1 MHYRHFCFWFTY
13 ECPCSTALKNCSYLS
28 NKIMFS
34 PLFTLHPCDRWNA
47 IVVRCTVAL
56 QKQMVNVRRREG
68 KKKITPAAKTHSFR
82 SNCSVGHILFLIG
95 QLMRWTAQELAALCS
110 EERQCPEQYT
120 YILYIVLSTVYA
132 SGSVLIRM

>member
-13 ECPCSTALKNCSYLS
+13 ECPSSTALKNCSYLS

-56 QKQMVNVRRREG
+56 QKQMVNVRLRR
-68 KKKITPAAKTHSFR
+68 KK
-82 SNCSVGHILFLIG
+82 N
-95 QLMRWTAQELAALCS
+95 
-110 EERQCPEQYT
+110 
-120 YILYIVLSTVYA
+120 YA
-132 SGSVLIRM
+132 SSQNPLFQVKLFSRTQPLFDRTADALDSTTVSSFVLRGKAVSRAIYLYPVHSSFYSICLW